1 MATKPAL
8 MNLPIE
14 ISDTG
19 FYSRFQQGRH
29 HQCENIGNRADY
41 LGSYFSRKRQQCL
54 KRLKFVS
61 VNQFCQLVYLRHRL
75 LCCGLFVICLGSKL
89 GQALA
94 WQARRHTRIFEF
106 FLVFDDVRRWDWHR
120 DAHLCNRRANLSLW

>member
-8 MNLPIE
+8 MNLPIKT
-14 ISDTG
+14 SDTG
-19 FYSRFQQGRH
+19 FYSGLSKDVT
-29 HQCENIGNRADY
+29 ISAKI
-41 LGSYFSRKRQQCL
+41 LVSALIIWAVFSRKHQQCP

-75 LCCGLFVICLGSKL
+75 LYCGLFVICPGSKL

-94 WQARRHTRIFEF
+94 WPTWRHTRIFEF
-106 FLVFDDVRRWDWHR
+106 FLVFDDVRRWDR
-120 DAHLCNRRANLSLW
+120 DRNAHLCNRRTNLSFW